1 MDTSGNKGE
10 SMSLVVYGSL
20 EGFRNWLDFE
30 LFRRFGRA
38 ASNRSICIKAG
49 LPENA
54 LYRVLTKGE
63 RPSPLFCERM
73 AKYLG
78 LSPQELER
86 RAGLRPVLEV
96 GSNGELHGLDA
107 LSEDERDS
115 VRQSFSVALNVLSG
129 AA

>member
-1 MDTSGNKGE
+1 MDTSGSKGE
-10 SMSLVVYGSL
+10 IMSLVVFGSL

-63 RPSPLFCERM
+63 RPSPLFITRM
-73 AKYLG
+73 AAYLD
-78 LSPQELER
+78 LPPTELER
-86 RAGLRPVLEV
+86 RAGLVPTLQVEARGAVKGV
-96 GSNGELHGLDA
+96 DA
-107 LSEDERDS
+107 LTAEE
-115 VRQSFSVALNVLSG
+115 
-129 AA
+129 

>member
-1 MDTSGNKGE
+1 
-10 SMSLVVYGSL
+10 MSSELVVYGSL
-20 EGFRNWLDFE
+20 EGFRRWLDYE

-38 ASNRSICIKAG
+38 TSNRSICIKAG

-73 AKYLG
+73 AEYLG
-78 LSPQELER
+78 LKPEELER

-96 GSNGELHGLDA
+96 GYNGELTGVDMLSEEERASVRRAFAEAVDA
-107 LSEDERDS
+107 LKSMD
-115 VRQSFSVALNVLSG
+115 G
-129 AA
+129 ARTPS

>member
-1 MDTSGNKGE
+1 
-10 SMSLVVYGSL
+10 MSLVVYGSL
-20 EGFRNWLDFE
+20 EGFRQWLDLE

-63 RPSPLFCERM
+63 RPSPLFCDRM
-73 AKYLG
+73 AKYLE
-78 LSPQELER
+78 LRAEELER
-86 RAGLRPVLEV
+86 RAGLRPVVEI
-96 GSNGELHGLDA
+96 GNNGDMAGFGD
-107 LSEDERDS
+107 LSEDERS
-115 VRQSFSVALNVLSG
+115 TVRDAFSSALRSLDNGSRS

>member
-1 MDTSGNKGE
+1 
-10 SMSLVVYGSL
+10 MSLVVYGSL
-20 EGFRNWLDFE
+20 EGFRQWLDFE

-73 AKYLG
+73 AAYLN
-78 LSPQELER
+78 LSPEELER
-86 RAGLRPVLEV
+86 RAGLRPVIEV
-96 GSNGELHGLDA
+96 GSDGEMNGLRNLSDDERRSVHGAFSAVLDA
-107 LSEDERDS
+107 LGGHRP
-115 VRQSFSVALNVLSG
+115 V
-129 AA
+129 

>member
-1 MDTSGNKGE
+1 
-10 SMSLVVYGSL
+10 MSLVVYGSL
-20 EGFRNWLDFE
+20 DGFRQWLDFE

-73 AKYLG
+73 AAYLS
-78 LSPQELER
+78 LSPAELER
-86 RAGLRPVLEV
+86 RAGLRPVI
-96 GSNGELHGLDA
+96 ELGNDGDIDGLNA
-107 LSEDERDS
+107 LSEDERTT
-115 VRQSFSVALNVLSG
+115 VRNAFSAALNTLGGSRPI
-129 AA
+129 

>member
-1 MDTSGNKGE
+1 MDTSGSKGE

-63 RPSPLFCERM
+63 RPSSLFCERM

-78 LSPQELER
+78 LS
-86 RAGLRPVLEV
+86 LR
-96 GSNGELHGLDA
+96 SW
-107 LSEDERDS
+107 
-115 VRQSFSVALNVLSG
+115 SG
-129 AA
+129 GRGYARYSKSARTATCTAWMHS

>member
-1 MDTSGNKGE
+1 
-10 SMSLVVYGSL
+10 MSLVVYGSL
-20 EGFRNWLDFE
+20 EGFRQWLDLE

-63 RPSPLFCERM
+63 RPSPLFCDRM
-73 AKYLG
+73 AKYLD
-78 LSPQELER
+78 LRAEELER
-86 RAGLRPVLEV
+86 RAGLRPVVEI
-96 GSNGELHGLDA
+96 GNNGEMAGFDD
-107 LSEDERDS
+107 LSEDERS
-115 VRQSFSVALNVLSG
+115 TVRNAFSAALSSLENGSRS

>member
-1 MDTSGNKGE
+1 
-10 SMSLVVYGSL
+10 MSLVVYGSL
-20 EGFRNWLDFE
+20 EGFRQWLDFE

-73 AKYLG
+73 ASYLD
-78 LSPQELER
+78 LSPDELER

-96 GSNGELHGLDA
+96 GSNGEMGGLEQ
-107 LSEDERDS
+107 LTEDERSS
-115 VRQSFSVALNVLSG
+115 VRQAFASAVSALDRGQPV
-129 AA
+129 

>member
-1 MDTSGNKGE
+1 
-10 SMSLVVYGSL
+10 MSLVVYGSL
-20 EGFRNWLDFE
+20 EGFRRWLDYE

-73 AKYLG
+73 AAYLD

-86 RAGLRPVLEV
+86 RAGLRPVLELEPEGRLV
-96 GSNGELHGLDA
+96 GVET
-107 LSEDERDS
+107 LSDDERSS
-115 VRQSFSVALNVLSG
+115 VRNAFAAAVSALNGSRPS
-129 AA
+129 